1 MYELLVIRSKLCA
14 GSKTGSFERTRS
26 WSVMLRATM
35 LLGMIAAIS
44 VGCGKADTVP
54 IPASDATPP
63 TITLDAYGI
72 PLQQGASSQDNPE
85 TINEN
90 CCALSRHLRSRQTEV
105 SLVATGKIGRASCR
119 ERVHLEMGAVSVG
132 IS

>member
-1 MYELLVIRSKLCA
+1 
-14 GSKTGSFERTRS
+14 
-26 WSVMLRATM
+26 MLHAIV
-35 LLGMIAAIS
+35 LLGMIAAIN

-85 TINEN
+85 TINAR
-90 CCALSRHLRSRQTEV
+90 CCALSRHLRSRQTE
-105 SLVATGKIGRASCR
+105 
-119 ERVHLEMGAVSVG
+119 
-132 IS
+132 